1 MKTKKEIVALV
12 GDYYSNMVAM
22 KDQLVSARAGEFTQ
36 SLVGKTGQ
44 DAHDTLSVIVETVK
58 SHIKG
63 AAIKSEVNI
72 PVYRTQVRT
81 FTESA
86 DSDVIAQ
93 LEIAFRNKLNAEVD
107 FERKFT
113 FDVKAEDLL
122 AQIYDAFI
130 TVMNELAYMELAQEV
145 VDEVNAKLAEI
156 KAEHPEI
163 KVDVSFAYS
172 DAGDDTVI
180 VSITD
185 DAIKFAAPLAGIL
198 EATGVGMFQSG
209 DNFADLCQKRDVDA
223 YVEKMSA
230 IQFAPQVIKAN
241 VPIVNKML
249 NMKLTRRADK
259 VLRRTYHKKAQ
270 YLTKQKEGIGY
281 FCETKDDD
289 TVIFALVEKAEGKY
303 EVILSPF
310 DAKTLEKVKVD
321 VLKQCGLK

>member
-12 GDYYSNMVAM
+12 GGYYNNMVAM
-22 KDQLVSARAGEFTQ
+22 KEQLISARADEFAKG
-36 SLVGKTGQ
+36 LKGKTGQ
-44 DAHDTLSVIVETVK
+44 EAHDAYSNIVETVK

-63 AAIKSEVNI
+63 AAIDANVSI
-72 PVYRTQVRT
+72 PAYRTNVRT

-86 DSDVIAQ
+86 NSDNVVE
-93 LEIAFRNKLNAEVD
+93 LEVAFRNKLNAEVS

-113 FDVKAEDLL
+113 FDVKAKDLL

-163 KVDVSFAYS
+163 TVDVSFAYS
-172 DAGDDTVI
+172 DAGDDDVI
-180 VSITD
+180 VSISD
-185 DAIKFAAPLAGIL
+185 NAVKFAAPLAGIL
-198 EATGVGMFQSG
+198 EATSVGMFQYG
-209 DNFADLCQKRDVDA
+209 DNFADLCQKRDIDA

-230 IQFAPQVIKAN
+230 IQFAPQVIRAN
-241 VPIVNKML
+241 VPIVSKML
-249 NMKLTRRADK
+249 NVKLTRRTDK
-259 VLRRTYHKKAQ
+259 ILRRTYHKKAQ
-270 YLTKQKEGIGY
+270 FLTKQKEGIGY
-281 FCETKDDD
+281 FCETLEDE
-289 TVIFALVEKAEGKY
+289 TVIFALVEKKDDKY

-321 VLKQCGLK
+321 VLKKCGLK